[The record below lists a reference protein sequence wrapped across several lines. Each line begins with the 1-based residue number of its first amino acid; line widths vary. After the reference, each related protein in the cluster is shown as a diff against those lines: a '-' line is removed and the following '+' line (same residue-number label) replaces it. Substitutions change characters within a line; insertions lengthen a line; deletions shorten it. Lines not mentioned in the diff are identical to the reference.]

1 MPQTKQQQ
9 RQTDRPISPVLS
21 LVLFLQLAQLSPL
34 LTQLVGQ
41 PKDFSLSTT
50 AYYKSTGM
58 LLNLL
63 QKPVFHLV
71 CCQKWKLNIDSCLKV
86 KNRGHLQKSQKSDS
100 DLLGGSWSTR
110 GWIFLWSLKLG
121 HLLLFCKL
129 FFLSAVALFISCRVE
144 TYLQGINYIPTLLLI
159 VFDWAGNQSWI
170 AFKVWLVPAAWN
182 W

>member
-1 MPQTKQQQ
+1 MALCGLHAADEAAAK
-9 RQTDRPISPVLS
+9 TDRPISPVLS

-71 CCQKWKLNIDSCLKV
+71 RCQK
-86 KNRGHLQKSQKSDS
+86 
-100 DLLGGSWSTR
+100 
-110 GWIFLWSLKLG
+110 
-121 HLLLFCKL
+121 
-129 FFLSAVALFISCRVE
+129 
-144 TYLQGINYIPTLLLI
+144 
-159 VFDWAGNQSWI
+159 
-170 AFKVWLVPAAWN
+170 
-182 W
+182 

>member
-1 MPQTKQQQ
+1 MALCGLHAADEAAAK
-9 RQTDRPISPVLS
+9 TDRPISPVLS

-71 CCQKWKLNIDSCLKV
+71 CCEKK
-86 KNRGHLQKSQKSDS
+86 
-100 DLLGGSWSTR
+100 
-110 GWIFLWSLKLG
+110 
-121 HLLLFCKL
+121 
-129 FFLSAVALFISCRVE
+129 
-144 TYLQGINYIPTLLLI
+144 
-159 VFDWAGNQSWI
+159 
-170 AFKVWLVPAAWN
+170 
-182 W
+182 